1 MPRYAVADNLSG
13 VICTFIMAPDP
24 VSACRLFDLSMGNA
38 GRSYEEHDPRSRSAH
53 ATVHAY
59 AVFRAPPNFGDTPAE
74 HGVRAE
80 QVDGLIKVAV
90 IVVRDF
96 RS

>member
-13 VICTFIMAPDP
+13 VIHTFIMAPDP
-24 VSACRLFDLSMGNA
+24 VSACRLFDLSLGNA
-38 GRSYEEHDPRSRSAH
+38 GRSYDEHDPRSRSAH

-59 AVFRAPPNFGDTPAE
+59 AVYKASPTSPESPME

-80 QVDGLIKVAV
+80 QVDGLAKVAV
-90 IVVRDF
+90 VVVRGP
-96 RS
+96 